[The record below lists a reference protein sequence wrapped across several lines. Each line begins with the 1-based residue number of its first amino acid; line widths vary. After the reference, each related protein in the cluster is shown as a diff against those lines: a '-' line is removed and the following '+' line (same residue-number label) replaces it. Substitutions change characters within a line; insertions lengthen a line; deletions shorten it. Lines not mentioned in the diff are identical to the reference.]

1 MAVQL
6 AVGQTVYFSWW
17 EKPEYGYNE
26 YSPGYYRV
34 ELWAGRG
41 ANGMHGTPGGKGA
54 KITLNITLFENR
66 YFYFTIG
73 AAGNGRSGGWSYD
86 FKTKQWIE
94 TYKGG
99 DGGWD
104 NWGATEWG
112 GGGGGGSR
120 LCIGSSYSVSSV
132 AYAGG
137 GGGGCGWYNVNW
149 YDYGEDGNSY
159 GRDWDSAAY
168 VSGYKGHLGDSL
180 NTTGKNTHC
189 GGGGGGGGFNGGNV
203 KPVHSDDGSPGA
215 GGGYGGRNYGW
226 NQSDGHYSVTS
237 NADTAGDCNGDGY
250 AAITFLGY
258 LQWSI
263 SWVRMKN
270 VNRNTAMAGDLIY
283 GDADITA
290 TRYNAKGQKFYVNP
304 AYGIFS
310 SISYSNVDSPS
321 ITNDGL
327 HFQGYQRHRQ
337 TAYVAANFY
346 RYIITCNE
354 HCYLVNGE
362 DVLLPGNRYRVKLKH
377 TKVGILLFRYWT
389 ISGGLNVTY
398 PARDEIEFEM
408 PNGNVSIVAHYPNRL
423 NTDAYKDIKEQDS
436 FLYEKIE

>member
-1 MAVQL
+1 MAIQL
-6 AVGQTVYFSWW
+6 GINSSIYFRWDVN
-17 EKPEYGYNE
+17 EGYGHNTYA
-26 YSPGYYRV
+26 PGYYKI
-34 ELWAGRG
+34 ELYGARG
-41 ANGMHGTPGGKGA
+41 ANGVNGCPGGKGGGVV
-54 KITLNITLFENR
+54 IYVTLLEACVISFD
-66 YFYFTIG
+66 IG
-73 AAGNGRSGGWSYD
+73 AM
-86 FKTKQWIE
+86 
-94 TYKGG
+94 G
-99 DGGWD
+99 DGRNPGWNYRHQYKD
-104 NWGATEWG
+104 WVDTLRGGTGGIDGPQHAPNEWG
-112 GGGGGGSR
+112 GGGGAGSR
-120 LCIGSSYSVSSV
+120 VRIDGASA

-137 GGGGCGWYNVNW
+137 GGGGAGLWFSDN
-149 YDYGEDGNSY
+149 DPGGPGGNSY
-159 GRDWDSAAY
+159 WANNDNVWYQGRNGY
-168 VSGYKGHLGDSL
+168 SGNSVHY
-180 NTTGKNTHC
+180 
-189 GGGGGGGGFNGGNV
+189 GGGGGGGGFYGGGLKTRNTW
-203 KPVHSDDGSPGA
+203 KTEAA
-215 GGGYGGRNYGW
+215 GGRGGTNNSSRMSSYNFSITSCQEYSGVNDGHGYGG
-226 NQSDGHYSVTS
+226 
-237 NADTAGDCNGDGY
+237 
-250 AAITFLGY
+250 ITFLGY
-258 LQWSI
+258 LSWSI
-263 SWVRMKN
+263 SWTRMKN

-346 RYIITCNE
+346 RYIITCDE

-408 PNGNVSIVAHYPNRL
+408 PNGNVSVVAHFPNRL